1 MSPEAQ
7 VEKQVLISSESI
19 NLDALLKW
27 SGAALTGGEAK
38 YLIQSGQVSVNGQP
52 ETRRS
57 RKILPGDEVT
67 VGSSV
72 IVVQARK

>member
-1 MSPEAQ
+1 M
-7 VEKQVLISSESI
+7 EKPVLISSESI

-38 YLIQSGQVSVNGQP
+38 HLIRSGQVEVNGLP

-57 RKILPGDEVT
+57 RKIVPGDRVT
-67 VGSSV
+67 LGSTV
-72 IVVQARK
+72 LVVQTKG

>member
-1 MSPEAQ
+1 
-7 VEKQVLISSESI
+7 VEKPVFISSESI

-38 YLIQSGQVSVNGQP
+38 HLIHSGKVEVNGRP

-57 RKILPGDEVT
+57 RKIVPGDRVALGST
-67 VGSSV
+67 VL
-72 IVVQARK
+72 VVQTKR